1 MYVQLHYKEFIRMKN
16 LKLFIFLIGLL
27 TVSCQEKTKQE
38 KLDETAGSEKIV
50 EVQKEPIVKVI
61 PPEDFK
67 NKVDKKTVQLI
78 DVRRPKEFTAGHLK
92 NSKNINVLGAD
103 FVKNMENAF
112 DKNKPIYVYC
122 KGGMRSAR
130 ASAALKEAGFMEI
143 YDLKGGFLAWS
154 KKNLE
159 IEK

>member
-1 MYVQLHYKEFIRMKN
+1 MKN
-16 LKLFIFLIGLL
+16 SKIIMFLLGLL
-27 TVSCQEKTKQE
+27 LVSCQEKTKQE
-38 KLDETAGSEKIV
+38 KIDETTDSEKIV

-61 PPEDFK
+61 SPEDFK

-78 DVRRPKEFTAGHLK
+78 DVRRPKEFAEGHLK

-122 KGGMRSAR
+122 KGGTRSAR
-130 ASAALKEAGFMEI
+130 ASTALKEAGFTEI